1 MPKIKMKKGS
11 VSLDMT
17 AMCDVAF
24 LLLTF
29 FVLTAKAKPIEP
41 VIVDTPSSVVEIPV
55 KDINVIQLLID
66 KEGRIFYGMDNFEGA
81 KERQINEMDKKFN
94 FGLTSAEK
102 KSYIIGGPIGVPFGA
117 VKTYLGAEGQG
128 KSKMEETTRGVPIDT
143 GNTEINQLKDWLVYG
158 RAANPK
164 ASITIKADGS
174 TPINVIKLVMKTLK
188 KQDVMNYSLITNL
201 EAMPTNLPTE

>member
-1 MPKIKMKKGS
+1 MPKIKIKKGS
-11 VSLDMT
+11 ASLDMT

-55 KDINVIQLLID
+55 KDINVIQLMID
-66 KEGRIFYGMDNFEGA
+66 KDGRVFYGMDNFEGA
-81 KERQINEMDKKFN
+81 KERQIEKMNEQFKFN
-94 FGLTSAEK
+94 LSPEEK
-102 KSYIIGGPIGVPFGA
+102 KNYINGGPIGVPFTT
-117 VKTYLGAEGQG
+117 VKSYLASSGQD
-128 KSKMEETTRGVPIDT
+128 KTKMEETTKGIPLDT
-143 GNTEINQLKDWLVYG
+143 GNTELNQLKDWLVYG

-164 ASITIKADGS
+164 ASITIKADAN
-174 TPINVIKLVMKTLK
+174 TPINAIKLVMKTLK

-201 EAMPTNLPTE
+201 EGMPTDLPKQ

>member
-1 MPKIKMKKGS
+1 MPKIKIKKGS
-11 VSLDMT
+11 ASLDMT

-55 KDINVIQLLID
+55 KDINVIQLMID
-66 KEGRIFYGMDNFEGA
+66 KDGRVFYGMDNFEGA
-81 KERQINEMDKKFN
+81 KERQIEKMNEQFKFN
-94 FGLTSAEK
+94 LSPEEK
-102 KSYIIGGPIGVPFGA
+102 KNYINGGPIGVPFTT
-117 VKTYLGAEGQG
+117 VKAYLASSGQD
-128 KSKMEETTRGVPIDT
+128 KTKMEEATKGIPLDT
-143 GNTEINQLKDWLVYG
+143 GNTELNQLKDWLVYG

-164 ASITIKADGS
+164 ASITIKADAN
-174 TPINVIKLVMKTLK
+174 TPINAIKLVMKTLK

-201 EAMPTNLPTE
+201 EGMPTDLPKQ